1 MNAISNSDINFTEEI
16 ADGSDTETIPDE
28 SPDYYEPISNVAID
42 DDDSSDHNSDSDH
55 EPNFHRLPNGDVE
68 NGISHLDL
76 SNEEDEE
83 ERMREEILRA
93 FREDESRRRAPLTQ
107 ENTQGWPS
115 AQARVA
121 EAEQSRATQQATL
134 SHRRHASLSHGLTA
148 INRDENHRSSIFGLL
163 HFLLQIFVNS
173 YFHAPLRLPFYWSSV
188 FPAS

>member
-107 ENTQGWPS
+107 ENTFS
-115 AQARVA
+115 
-121 EAEQSRATQQATL
+121 TL
-134 SHRRHASLSHGLTA
+134 AHLEFAPVPVDAHLDCDNDYESLFDK
-148 INRDENHRSSIFGLL
+148 R
-163 HFLLQIFVNS
+163 
-173 YFHAPLRLPFYWSSV
+173 LRF
-188 FPAS
+188 